1 MNPIFRLN
9 LATLLQWRILP
20 QGASLSIQRSNN
32 VRFVQMKRAIG
43 RQSTFE
49 SDILLKSNVRIFDFD
64 FPSGKQ
70 IIL

>member
-32 VRFVQMKRAIG
+32 VRFVQMKRG